1 MVLFLNTNTNILL
14 LKNNGLQY
22 PLPPVLTR
30 GNNQFNKKRRTKDVL
45 ISLTAVCAGV
55 IHRLLNLVL
64 SYQTDFHFSS

>member
-1 MVLFLNTNTNILL
+1 MVLFLNTNILL
-14 LKNNGLQY
+14 LKNNRLQY
-22 PLPPVLTR
+22 PLHPVLT
-30 GNNQFNKKRRTKDVL
+30 GCNNQFNKKRRTKDVL